1 MSKRS
6 RKEKQPGKKKDLSAL
21 KFAAGAFLI
30 TCVFFFLADEVFNGV
45 FLDWFEGTFIRTE
58 FSQSDAVYYTVFIR
72 SSFRRFS
79 FFALFL
85 LLFLGSLAIHL
96 LSRRKAKKLA
106 EETITRFAAQVETS
120 LAAPE
125 TDPSVFSGE
134 FSTLGLKILTLK
146 NLAAQK
152 ELLLKQEMQQKND
165 LIAYLAHDLKT
176 PLAC

>member
-72 SSFRRFS
+72 SSFRS
-79 FFALFL
+79 F
-85 LLFLGSLAIHL
+85 
-96 LSRRKAKKLA
+96 
-106 EETITRFAAQVETS
+106 
-120 LAAPE
+120 
-125 TDPSVFSGE
+125 
-134 FSTLGLKILTLK
+134 
-146 NLAAQK
+146 
-152 ELLLKQEMQQKND
+152 
-165 LIAYLAHDLKT
+165 
-176 PLAC
+176 